1 MKELCNSIQPAF
13 SFLHI
18 FRLHIQISFDKLLC
32 QRGLLIRLSLGQHR
46 KLTGRLNISIMFD
59 SVKKNQSD
67 FGFVSVSDDRDIEVT
82 RVARQSRQGLWS
94 EGFKLFRDI
103 FLIIVVFILFGVFFV
118 QPVVVEGT
126 SMLPQLHDGER
137 LLVNKLVY
145 YKIQSV
151 SWGHI
156 ERGDIVVFWFPNDPD
171 KSYVKRIIGLPGETV
186 ELRNGKVFISGTELK
201 EDYLDTEHN
210 QTLPSWPAKKVEEHH
225 YFVMGDNR
233 DNSSDS
239 RYWGLVPEKYIYG
252 KAFFRYWKPQDVG
265 FLEHGEYD
273 KSVPQPP
280 ANKDDLRAGER

>member
-1 MKELCNSIQPAF
+1 
-13 SFLHI
+13 
-18 FRLHIQISFDKLLC
+18 
-32 QRGLLIRLSLGQHR
+32 
-46 KLTGRLNISIMFD
+46 MFD
-59 SVKKNQSD
+59 VKKEDQSGI
-67 FGFVSVSDDRDIEVT
+67 GFVAASDDRDIEVT
-82 RVARQSRQGLWS
+82 HVKRESRAGLWA
-94 EGFKLFRDI
+94 EAFKLSRDI

-156 ERGDIVVFWFPNDPD
+156 ERGDIVVFWYPNDPD
-171 KSYVKRIIGLPGETV
+171 KSYVKRVIGLPGETV
-186 ELRNGKVFISGTELK
+186 EVRAGKVFVNGVQLE

-210 QTLPSWPAKKVEEHH
+210 QALPSWPAKKVEEHH

-265 FLEHGEYD
+265 FLEHGSYPND
-273 KSVPQPP
+273 PDPP
-280 ANKDDLRAGER
+280 TIKTEDLR

>member
-1 MKELCNSIQPAF
+1 MLD
-13 SFLHI
+13 L
-18 FRLHIQISFDKLLC
+18 R
-32 QRGLLIRLSLGQHR
+32 R
-46 KLTGRLNISIMFD
+46 
-59 SVKKNQSD
+59 KNQSD
-67 FGFVSVSDDRDIEVT
+67 FGFVSVADDSDIDVT
-82 RVARQSRQGLWS
+82 HIRRESRQGLWS
-94 EGFKLFRDI
+94 EGFKLVRDI

-171 KSYVKRIIGLPGETV
+171 KSYVKRVIGLPGEV
-186 ELRNGKVFISGTELK
+186 VDLKNGKVFVDGKELG
-201 EDYLDTEHN
+201 ESYLDAEHT
-210 QTLPSWPAKKVEEHH
+210 QSQPPPMTKKVDEHH

-252 KAFFRYWKPQDVG
+252 KAFFRYWKPSDIG

-273 KSVPQPP
+273 QTAPIAP
-280 ANKDDLRAGER
+280 ANNADFRAEER